1 MDGRKRGRVR
11 RERERKTFN
20 LLVHC
25 LDACNDQMWIRQ
37 KLRDWN
43 SVGVCDLSGRDP
55 SYLFCI
61 RDLGIWG
68 IKQPWRFWSEFP
80 IDTGALKDWCIG
92 LLVKHF
98 RTFRTCVI
106 KIRAIY
112 FPILLEV
119 AESKIK
125 LPVIFLVVVLKRLSL
140 APRLVDTFSLL
151 PSRDHLPLWVWS
163 VFTFLVSLRELINF
177 C

>member
-55 SYLFCI
+55 SYSFCI

-125 LPVIFLVVVLKRLSL
+125 LPVIFCCCSKTPLLGSTACRYLLSTALTWSPPALGVV
-140 APRLVDTFSLL
+140 
-151 PSRDHLPLWVWS
+151 S
-163 VFTFLVSLRELINF
+163 V
-177 C
+177 